1 MYVRAKAL
9 GTLDAGGLDGLLR
22 SAGLWR
28 ALLHRSRS
36 DWPVVLAAG
45 LLLLC
50 ATVLLA
56 AGAVYGD
63 VVALGGL
70 RQAIL
75 DAPPAN
81 RVVVI
86 GSSAAPADV
95 NTIDD
100 VVTSE
105 AKEVF
110 GSAGGEVGLVATSS
124 GLAPQGADPTDQAAL
139 VRVAS
144 YRGIADHAAL
154 VDGAWPAAGSTPVQT
169 ALSQGAAAKLG
180 LKIGDTITLVSRD
193 DPSATDELKVV
204 GIWQPDRTDPY
215 WLSGTLELDGVETRG
230 PFTTTGPFVVDE
242 EDLVRRVA
250 GRELDLEWRAIPDVY
265 GLRVGGLDALRTDL
279 LSLNARLR
287 DDRLPG
293 RALRVESALPDILG
307 EVDRRT
313 LVSRSGVL
321 LLTIQ
326 FAILA
331 GYAILLVAGML
342 IERRRVEVALL
353 RSRGAGTSHLSAMA
367 FGEALMMAIPAALIA
382 PYLAVGVVQALGTFG
397 PLADAGIAST
407 ATVDDDARIVAA
419 LAAAACVVALTIPSV
434 LAGGNPAGVR
444 ARLSRQV
451 GRTLPQRLGV
461 DVVLVALAAIGL
473 WQLRLYG
480 SPLTAN
486 ARGVLGV
493 DPLLDR
499 RAGDRAAGG
508 RHSRDAHRAPPRGA
522 RRAGVLAAER
532 PRGVDRR
539 AAARPAAAAL
549 HALGAAADARGGA
562 RHVRRRGRRDVGGLA
577 AEPGGVLGGGRSAD
591 DALGLLRTC
600 RRGRWGRRP
609 GRSTASRRRPRSFAA
624 RSTAAGR
631 SGAASCSR
639 STRRP
644 RRSS

>member
-1 MYVRAKAL
+1 
-9 GTLDAGGLDGLLR
+9 LLR

-95 NTIDD
+95 NAIDD

-110 GSAGGEVGLVATSS
+110 GPAGGEVGLVATSS

-169 ALSQGAAAKLG
+169 ALSQGAAAALG

-250 GRELDLEWRAIPDVY
+250 GREVDLEWRA
-265 GLRVGGLDALRTDL
+265 T
-279 LSLNARLR
+279 
-287 DDRLPG
+287 
-293 RALRVESALPDILG
+293 
-307 EVDRRT
+307 
-313 LVSRSGVL
+313 
-321 LLTIQ
+321 
-326 FAILA
+326 
-331 GYAILLVAGML
+331 
-342 IERRRVEVALL
+342 
-353 RSRGAGTSHLSAMA
+353 
-367 FGEALMMAIPAALIA
+367 
-382 PYLAVGVVQALGTFG
+382 
-397 PLADAGIAST
+397 
-407 ATVDDDARIVAA
+407 
-419 LAAAACVVALTIPSV
+419 CVP
-434 LAGGNPAGVR
+434 
-444 ARLSRQV
+444 
-451 GRTLPQRLGV
+451 
-461 DVVLVALAAIGL
+461 
-473 WQLRLYG
+473 
-480 SPLTAN
+480 
-486 ARGVLGV
+486 
-493 DPLLDR
+493 
-499 RAGDRAAGG
+499 
-508 RHSRDAHRAPPRGA
+508 
-522 RRAGVLAAER
+522 
-532 PRGVDRR
+532 
-539 AAARPAAAAL
+539 
-549 HALGAAADARGGA
+549 
-562 RHVRRRGRRDVGGLA
+562 
-577 AEPGGVLGGGRSAD
+577 
-591 DALGLLRTC
+591 
-600 RRGRWGRRP
+600 
-609 GRSTASRRRPRSFAA
+609 
-624 RSTAAGR
+624 
-631 SGAASCSR
+631 
-639 STRRP
+639 
-644 RRSS
+644 